1 MYRSSSAPSMRRYES
16 TNAINL
22 ASASLGKQQKPIAKD
37 LVSSRN
43 ASLAQSSRFYN
54 SSLTPTPENSG
65 NAKSS
70 SKPSKVNF
78 PKTGESTMGQVAFD
92 TQEFVET
99 LENSGLP
106 KDQARAI
113 SIAVRKS
120 HEVAD
125 VATKA
130 DIVEVKHD
138 IAEVNR
144 NIADVRKDLSAKI
157 AEVRKELSAEVA
169 GVRKDLAFDIADAR
183 KEAADRADAKIELLH
198 KDIESL
204 TNKLVI
210 KMASIMVGAIGV
222 ATAIIKLL

>member
-1 MYRSSSAPSMRRYES
+1 
-16 TNAINL
+16 
-22 ASASLGKQQKPIAKD
+22 
-37 LVSSRN
+37 
-43 ASLAQSSRFYN
+43 
-54 SSLTPTPENSG
+54 
-65 NAKSS
+65 
-70 SKPSKVNF
+70 
-78 PKTGESTMGQVAFD
+78 MGQVAFD

-99 LENSGLP
+99 LENAGLP

-120 HEVAD
+120 HEVTD

-130 DIVEVKHD
+130 D

-144 NIADVRKDLSAKI
+144 NIADVRKDLSAEMDARFSKVDAQFAKTDAKI
-157 AEVRKELSAEVA
+157 AE
-169 GVRKDLAFDIADAR
+169 VRKDLAFDIADAR
-183 KEAADRADAKIELLH
+183 KEAAARADRTDAQIALMH

-210 KMASIMVGAIGV
+210 KMASIMVAVIGV

>member
-1 MYRSSSAPSMRRYES
+1 
-16 TNAINL
+16 
-22 ASASLGKQQKPIAKD
+22 
-37 LVSSRN
+37 
-43 ASLAQSSRFYN
+43 
-54 SSLTPTPENSG
+54 
-65 NAKSS
+65 
-70 SKPSKVNF
+70 
-78 PKTGESTMGQVAFD
+78 MGQVAFD

-99 LENSGLP
+99 LENAGLP

-144 NIADVRKDLSAKI
+144 NIADVRKDTAAQFEKTDAKI
-157 AEVRKELSAEVA
+157 AEVRKDLSAEMNLRFERTDA
-169 GVRKDLAFDIADAR
+169 QIADTR
-183 KEAADRADAKIELLH
+183 KEAAARADRTDAKIELLH